1 MCAGAAFLFSTK
13 NGSVPR
19 LAQLSLCCFST
30 RSGQCVM
37 RQKVEFVERQD
48 VSYLINDIQ
57 EVPRTPINRKVW
69 FIFPEK

>member
-1 MCAGAAFLFSTK
+1 MVPFHDLLSFCCAI
-13 NGSVPR
+13 
-19 LAQLSLCCFST
+19 FST
-30 RSGQCVM
+30 RSGQCAM

-57 EVPRTPINRKVW
+57 EVPRNLINRKVW